1 MKEQLLLAQQIGQM
15 LKDRVKE
22 VENEH
27 PDIFSAFCVKD
38 FTAVETGIH
47 PRILADWNKRGLLL
61 APRRENKHHR
71 LSMTEFVWILTL
83 DRMRAFGLS
92 YEMIETVKSEFA
104 RAEDF
109 NIETLLNSPE
119 IMEVASTMLGE
130 SAPTA
135 LRVFLE
141 EPEAMTFL
149 KNFMPT
155 ITALHGLVVL
165 AFLSGEPFALH
176 VDEKGQGLVL
186 FPSLFGME
194 GIDRAELDRAL
205 FSTHFSISLSDMVAQ
220 ALGKAPME
228 KVSGELK
235 LLSAEEAA
243 VIAALRTEKVK
254 SVTVRMRDGGELDFL
269 EMTTVEHADRGTRL
283 LELMLRDG
291 YHDINVKTA
300 RGKVVHCENTRKYR
314 FT

>member
-1 MKEQLLLAQQIGQM
+1 MEEQLVLARQIGQL

-22 VENEH
+22 VERDH
-27 PDIFSAFCVKD
+27 PDIFTAFCTKD

-71 LSMTEFVWILTL
+71 LSMAEFVWILML

-92 YEMIETVKSEFA
+92 YEIIRFLRADIA
-104 RAEDF
+104 RTEDF

-119 IMEVASTMLGE
+119 IMDVASTMLGE
-130 SAPTA
+130 SASTA

-141 EPEAMTFL
+141 EPEAMAFL
-149 KNFMPT
+149 KNLMPT
-155 ITALHGLVVL
+155 FSPLHGFVIL
-165 AFLSGEPFALH
+165 AFLCGEPFALH

-186 FPSLFGME
+186 FPSLFSME

-205 FSTHFSISLSDMVAQ
+205 FSTHFSISLSSMVAQ
-220 ALGKAPME
+220 ALGKAPIE

-269 EMTTVEHADRGTRL
+269 EMTTVEHADKGTRL

-314 FT
+314 FK